1 MKKINILLVQL
12 ALLSFSM
19 SLSAQSTPVEM
30 ADVLRSDGKIYAV
43 VAGLVVILIG
53 VIFFLLR
60 IERKLVKI
68 EKELLVKK
76 NRYVRLH

>member
-1 MKKINILLVQL
+1 MKKINLLLVISG
-12 ALLSFSM
+12 LLSFST
-19 SLSAQSTPVEM
+19 SLFAQSNSVEM

-43 VAGLVVILIG
+43 VAGLVVILFG

-68 EKELLVKK
+68 EKELLDKK
-76 NRYVRLH
+76 